1 VLTTD
6 VPVTPDLLPDV
17 PPAWKASA
25 ERVRRHLVALR
36 GGAPFL
42 SPNDAALIVSWLE
55 RGVCVA
61 HVLGAIEAAADRR
74 RAQRRRVPLALEH
87 ARQELSRLQK
97 KLSAQITPEAPA
109 PVAAEAPAPVAAEGD
124 QAWPQA
130 AAAHPLHA
138 LAEPLRRCGDHP
150 AAAVLLPLGEALLA
164 LDPAEPAAL
173 LDAASLL
180 ITTAL
185 DAAWVTLGPAGR
197 QPYLD
202 LAHAALQDLANLLDE
217 GIVLQLTEEHARG
230 LLREE
235 LPALSTNALLRAVY
249 PT

>member
-1 VLTTD
+1 M
-6 VPVTPDLLPDV
+6 PVTPDLLLDV

-97 KLSAQITPEAPA
+97 KLSAQVTPELSAQVTPD
-109 PVAAEAPAPVAAEGD
+109 APVAAEGD
-124 QAWPQA
+124 QVWPQA

-150 AAAVLLPLGEALLA
+150 AAAVLVPLGEALLA
-164 LDPAEPAAL
+164 LDPAEPATL

>member
-1 VLTTD
+1 M
-6 VPVTPDLLPDV
+6 PVTPDLLLDV

-97 KLSAQITPEAPA
+97 KLNVQVTPEAP
-109 PVAAEAPAPVAAEGD
+109 VVAEGD
-124 QAWPQA
+124 QAWPQD

-138 LAEPLRRCGDHP
+138 LAEPLGRCGDHP
-150 AAAVLLPLGEALLA
+150 AAAVLVPLGEALLA